1 MQFLGFEFESEG
13 GGVNQRLNCE
23 VTVCHV
29 DVCDSACMQ
38 GCFADNK
45 CSIHPSKIEETISLE
60 PPKTES
66 FTHAVNMFQNTSIN
80 MELLAFI
87 SIIYKLHKINQRFH
101 FSSIVIEKESLSMF

>member
-66 FTHAVNMFQNTSIN
+66 FTHAVNMFQNTSRN
-80 MELLAFI
+80 KQKKQWLAFLKATNTASPH
-87 SIIYKLHKINQRFH
+87 SICPLH
-101 FSSIVIEKESLSMF
+101 